1 MTKPRLWKPGSFRK
15 VKPGEQGYVS
25 KTATKYRILRG
36 NRAGEVVSNAE
47 RFKLRFG
54 LHPKKLAAER
64 KAGLRSY
71 KSAASE
77 AQAKK
82 QIEYRQK
89 RKEQFAEPQYH
100 RTPTHAIVYQNTDGE
115 TAHDY
120 FWKKHLVTMHL
131 YRDAYERALYTG
143 DDTDLKKFK
152 HKIIITYDGPG
163 LRNYYNKGIRVYPET
178 NLKKILAKRASMTAH
193 ERARFDADRNYRHL
207 QIAAE

>member
-1 MTKPRLWKPGSFRK
+1 
-15 VKPGEQGYVS
+15 V
-25 KTATKYRILRG
+25 
-36 NRAGEVVSNAE
+36 
-47 RFKLRFG
+47 
-54 LHPKKLAAER
+54 
-64 KAGLRSY
+64 
-71 KSAASE
+71 

-115 TAHDY
+115 IAHDY
-120 FWKKHLVTMHL
+120 FWKIPLVTMHL
-131 YRDAYERALYTG
+131 YRDAYEHALYTG

-163 LRNYYNKGIRVYPET
+163 LRNYYNKGVRVYPET
-178 NLKKILAKRASMTAH
+178 NLKKILAKRASMTAQ

>member
-15 VKPGEQGYVS
+15 VKPGEQGYKS
-25 KTATKYRILRG
+25 KTAPQYRILRG
-36 NRAGEVVSNAE
+36 SRAREVVSKAE

-54 LHPKKLAAER
+54 LHPTRLSAER
-64 KAGLRSY
+64 KAGVRSY

-89 RKEQFAEPQYH
+89 RKQQFAEPQYH

-115 TAHDY
+115 IAHDY
-120 FWKKHLVTMHL
+120 FWKKPLVTMHL
-131 YRDAYERALYTG
+131 YRDAYEHALYTG

-178 NLKKILAKRASMTAH
+178 NLKKILAKRASMTAQ